1 MPLPPGGHIQYAN
14 LPADAFIS
22 GTATLNHGIVPSSI
36 TIKAAPT
43 VVAPASVGP
52 VTITYGGLYVR
63 LFCCR
68 LVQIEPRY
76 GGDGSLAHQVLHI
89 VDRRW
94 TWVNRGWV
102 RGLYNF
108 REGSGSF
115 RKQHKKN
122 AQELAKLL
130 FAAMGETTYNVSAL
144 PADQFPYCEWDGNPA
159 RYLET
164 LCSQFACRVSLNP
177 VNNQARIVRVGQGA
191 SLPWD
196 QTIIDDKFDV
206 APPQR
211 PPKVVFYGGRTLYQ
225 QDLELEAVGTEP
237 DTGEIKLIDDL
248 SYKPSAALGGWNA
261 CSFDFPKI
269 DPIPKPAI
277 GEATYQDHARADIWK
292 LYRIK
297 VPFPLLYGF
306 TLFQNGKVKVINARD
321 IERLEEILPLE
332 NRQIQTRIQKK
343 APQEQYERIEPW
355 VIGDFDQT
363 IRDYV
368 RGDKFYDCDADGK
381 QYRKYPRG
389 FSVDANRGLV
399 RFGEAVTRIWNE
411 TTGQRLK
418 QSDSIKDGTKMTYR
432 APKLFLR
439 IAFGVRD
446 ATDMTWTRYARERD
460 IQNNTT
466 PGTLPYYLRREDVV
480 RRLYRDWSKT
490 PTLQD
495 NEPDLQTIADFYI
508 DQYLAS
514 INLVAPVTRRYA
526 GLKLIPIDGTIQQVI
541 WQVDDEGF
549 TTTTASFNQEKL
561 VPELSWQD
569 KRAMQQN
576 VLAFDENS
584 LFTGGTRNSF
594 VSEL

>member
-14 LPADAFIS
+14 LPRDAFIS

-36 TIKAAPT
+36 TIETAPT
-43 VVAPASVGP
+43 TVAPASTGEVR
-52 VTITYGGLYVR
+52 ITYGGLYVR
-63 LFCCR
+63 LFNCR

-76 GGDGSLAHQVLHI
+76 GGDGSLARLALHV

-130 FAAMGETTYNVSAL
+130 FDAMGETRYDVAAL
-144 PADQFPYCEWDGNPA
+144 PTDQFPYCEWDGNPA

-177 VNNQARIVRVGQGA
+177 VNNQARIVKVGTGA

-206 APPQR
+206 SPPQR
-211 PPKVVFYGGRTLYQ
+211 PPYVILYGGRTLYQ

-237 DTGEIKLIDDL
+237 DTGEIKLIDNL
-248 SYKPSAALGGWNA
+248 TYRPPTHLGGWYA
-261 CSFDFPKI
+261 CAYDFPKI

-297 VPFPLLYGF
+297 VPFELRYPLTTEDKGR
-306 TLFQNGKVKVINARD
+306 VKVVKNHK

-332 NRQIQTRIQKK
+332 NRQIQTRLQK
-343 APQEQYERIEPW
+343 ALPQKQNERIEPW
-355 VIGDFDQT
+355 VIGDFDPA
-363 IRDYV
+363 INDFMRE
-368 RGDKFYDCDADGK
+368 DKYYMCDADSRT
-381 QYRKYPRG
+381 YRKYERG
-389 FSVDANRGLV
+389 FSVDVNRGLV
-399 RFGEAVTRIWNE
+399 RFSEAVTQIWDE
-411 TTGQRLK
+411 VTGQRWK
-418 QSDSIKDGTKMTYR
+418 QANSVKDGTKLTYR

-446 ATDMTWTRYARERD
+446 PSSMTWARYARERK
-460 IQNNTT
+460 ITSSTT
-466 PGTLPYYLRREDVV
+466 PGTLPYYLRREDIV
-480 RRLYRDWSKT
+480 RRLYSDWES
-490 PTLQD
+490 PTFLQD
-495 NEPDLQTIADFYI
+495 NEPDLQTVADHYI

-514 INLVAPVTRRYA
+514 ISLVAPVTRRYA

-541 WQVDDEGF
+541 WQVDDDGY